1 MNTQGKNPTES
12 NSMNGES
19 ASGSAPSLSGKH
31 WAQPQFFNDNVLI
44 DALIKHTLSLM
55 PYGMTDFGEVM
66 DVVYQLN
73 GSDEESWINAWATLA
88 SRLQDRAEEAE
99 RKDKRVTAS
108 TAYLRASTYWRGAL
122 LYFSRFEDK
131 RMREY
136 AVASSTCYERY
147 IKLSGYPGERIEI
160 PYEGSFLPGYFYRSP
175 HAEEKAPLLIVT
187 PGRDTWAE
195 DTRWV
200 CEGALQRGIH
210 CLTYDGPGQGF
221 ALRLN
226 NLTFRPDWER
236 VVSPLID
243 FALEKFSE
251 IDASNIALMGLSFGG
266 YLAPR
271 AAAFDKRIKLCI
283 TDPGNISWGREI
295 IKQLE
300 HFANRPLAEL
310 PEQLRNLVSDYAW
323 KHGVP
328 NSIKDVVQAL
338 QPYDNSAILD
348 QVTCETFVLD
358 GTGEVF
364 HGAKKFYDAL
374 QCPKEYLLF
383 DETSTAQSHCQIGGY
398 ATATEYI
405 FDRVAERLGRA

>member
-1 MNTQGKNPTES
+1 MNTQSSQSGKEQANT
-12 NSMNGES
+12 NVANVKV
-19 ASGSAPSLSGKH
+19 ASPEKKH
-31 WAQPQFFNDNVLI
+31 WAQPSFFNDNVLL
-44 DALIKHTLSLM
+44 DALIKHILGLM

-66 DVVYQLN
+66 DVVHQLR
-73 GSDEESWINAWATLA
+73 GSDEETWVSAWAALA
-88 SRLQDRAEEAE
+88 TRLQDRAEDAD
-99 RKDKRVTAS
+99 RNNRSVTAAS
-108 TAYLRASTYWRGAL
+108 AYLRASTYWRCAL
-122 LYFSRFEDK
+122 LYFSDFGDK
-131 RMREY
+131 RMKEY
-136 AVASSTCYERY
+136 AVASASCYERH
-147 IKLSGYPGERIEI
+147 ISLSGYPAERIEI

-175 HAEEKAPLLIVT
+175 HADEKAPLLIVT

-226 NLTFRPDWER
+226 NLTFRPDWEK

-243 FALEKFSE
+243 FALEKFTE

-266 YLAPR
+266 YLVPR
-271 AAAFDKRIKLCI
+271 VAAFDKRIKLCI
-283 TDPGNISWGREI
+283 TDPGNISWGRQI
-295 IKQLE
+295 IAQLE
-300 HFANRPLAEL
+300 RFADRPLAEL
-310 PEQLRNLVSDYAW
+310 PDQLRNLVSDYAW

-348 QVTCETFVLD
+348 QVTCETLVLD

-364 HGAKKFYDAL
+364 HGARPFFDAL
-374 QCPKEYLLF
+374 NCPKEYLLF
-383 DETSTAQSHCQIGGY
+383 DESSTAQSHCQIGGY
-398 ATATEYI
+398 ATATEFI
-405 FDRVAERLGRA
+405 FDRIADRLGRG

>member
-1 MNTQGKNPTES
+1 MTDHQKNSDS
-12 NSMNGES
+12 NNGR
-19 ASGSAPSLSGKH
+19 AGSAGTAATAITSKH
-31 WAQPQFFNDNVLI
+31 WAQPSFFNDNVLL
-44 DALIKHTLSLM
+44 DALLKHILGLM

-66 DVVYQLN
+66 DVVHQLK
-73 GSDEESWINAWATLA
+73 GSDEEAWVSAWSALA
-88 SRLQDRAEEAE
+88 SRLQDRAEEAD
-99 RKDKRVTAS
+99 RKGRRVTAAS
-108 TAYLRASTYWRGAL
+108 AYLRASTYWRCAL
-122 LYFSRFEDK
+122 LYFSDFEDK

-136 AVASSTCYERY
+136 AVASASCYERH
-147 IKLSGYPGERIEI
+147 ISMSGYPAERVEI
-160 PYEGSFLPGYFYRSP
+160 PYEDGFLPGYFYRSP
-175 HAEEKAPLLIVT
+175 HAGEKAPLLIVT

-226 NLTFRPDWER
+226 NLTFRPDWEK

-251 IDASNIALMGLSFGG
+251 IDASKIALMGLSFGG

-300 HFANRPLAEL
+300 PLADRPLAEL

-348 QVTCETFVLD
+348 QVTCETLVLD

-364 HGAKKFYDAL
+364 HGAKSFYDAL
-374 QCPKEYLLF
+374 QSPKEYLLF
-383 DETSTAQSHCQIGGY
+383 DESSTAQSHCQIGGY

-405 FDRVAERLGRA
+405 FDKVAERLGCA